1 MGWMD
6 PKYMT
11 CKICGKSCKVL
22 GNHLIEHKLT
32 VKEYYDK
39 YLRKPNEGRCIIC
52 GKDTKFKTLSIG
64 YIGKYCSHTCMYSD
78 KNHFNPT
85 AWKAT
90 RLAKIQKFEKDNNCV
105 FANDLRVQYGHGWY
119 SHNIVD
125 FIYMDSQTKFVHIED
140 IPKIIKY
147 ASIKRPHCSSSR
159 AEKDIVAYIQTFYT
173 GAILENKRKAIYPF
187 ELDIYLPDLKI
198 GIEYNGMRWHSIEL
212 GTPKDY
218 HLMKSLKCR
227 EKNIRLIHIYEFEDL
242 DTQKYL
248 LKSLML
254 GTDKYPKN
262 DFNKNNMLNTIPE
275 PYKIFEDGYT
285 IYGAGRLEV

>member
-1 MGWMD
+1 MQ
-6 PKYMT
+6 
-11 CKICGKSCKVL
+11 CIICGKECKSL
-22 GNHLIEHKLT
+22 GNHLLEHKIT
-32 VKEYYDK
+32 AKDYYDK

-52 GKDTKFKTLSIG
+52 GKDTKFKTIKIG
-64 YIGKYCSHTCMYSD
+64 YIGKYCSHACMYSD

-90 RLAKIQKFEKDNNCV
+90 RLAKIQKFEKDHNCV

-119 SHNIVD
+119 SYNIVN
-125 FIYMDSQTKFVHIED
+125 FIYMDSQTKFVATKD

-147 ASIKRPHCSSSR
+147 AAIKHGSSSSH
-159 AEKDIVAYIQTFYT
+159 AEKEIVSFIRTFYI
-173 GAILENKRKAIYPF
+173 GNILENKRKAIYPL
-187 ELDIYLPDLKI
+187 ELDIYLPDLHLA
-198 GIEYNGMRWHSIEL
+198 IEYNGNWYHSIEA
-212 GTPKDY
+212 GTRKEY

-227 EKNIRLIHIYEFEDL
+227 EKGIRLIHIYEFEDL
-242 DTQKYL
+242 EEQKKL
-248 LKSLML
+248 LKALIL

-275 PYKIFEDGYT
+275 PYKIFDDGYT